1 MIQEGRGMDVE
12 IREMPAMRVAAV
24 PHAGRYQDIGKA
36 FERLGS
42 VAGPSGLLLHP
53 GSAMIG
59 IYYDDPDATP
69 PEKLR
74 SEAAIVV
81 PEHVPLPE
89 GLVEQRIPE
98 GRYARAVHVGPY
110 EQLPDAWARLKGE
123 ALAAGGHRIGTRPSY
138 EIYTN
143 DPSRVPKDEL
153 RTELYI
159 PLA

>member
-1 MIQEGRGMDVE
+1 MIQEVSGMDVE

-24 PHAGRYQDIGKA
+24 PHAGPYQEIGKA

-42 VAGPSGLLLHP
+42 VAGPSGLLLQP
-53 GSAMIG
+53 GSAMMG

-81 PEHVPLPE
+81 PAHLRLPD
-89 GLVEQRIPE
+89 GLVEKRVPE

-110 EQLPDAWARLKGE
+110 EQLTDAWARLKE
-123 ALAAGGHRIGTRPSY
+123 QALAAGGHRIGTRPSY
-138 EIYTN
+138 EIYTS
-143 DPSRVPKDEL
+143 DPTRVPKDEL